1 MDHGE
6 VVRLQLRVPPGLS
19 SVEVLRLPE
28 VRQVPV
34 ICPDLELV
42 LHAEEVW
49 SPLLES
55 NHDREHLAIVN
66 LVVAFRRRQRFRSIC
81 DRVPLVVDLLR
92 QHSSHC
98 VLRAVRFHTERCVI
112 SWNA

>member
-34 ICPDLELV
+34 IRPDLELV
-42 LHAEEVW
+42 LRAEEVR
-49 SPLLES
+49 SPLFES
-55 NHDREHLAIVN
+55 IHDREHFTIVN
-66 LVVAFRRRQRFRSIC
+66 LVVAFRCRQCF
-81 DRVPLVVDLLR
+81 
-92 QHSSHC
+92 
-98 VLRAVRFHTERCVI
+98 
-112 SWNA
+112 